1 MPSMPCFTAAPTPQ
15 LTAES
20 AGRPGPTIPQLG
32 GPGEPSSCLFALW
45 ALRQISKIL
54 GPSVSSSGV
63 VGLVQERGLAGC
75 RFPTDIST
83 LRLWLMSHASDSL
96 SVGLCLIPLP
106 PSACDGA
113 LCVSSPSTC
122 ACCPPPSVPLLHS
135 PPTAVPLHTSGLS
148 PSLSLPLH
156 LPLSLISA
164 FTLGLYPSLWACL
177 LGVRPS
183 FLISV
188 PLFALSPPFSGSLSP
203 PLSGSLFHLFSGAP
217 ISLSPFLPSIPPSP
231 SEKPLSPSPLSA
243 SHTLISLCVFL
254 GLWVWISSF
263 PFSCM
268 PLPHKSVTL
277 RCLLSLDLSV
287 CLWICAL
294 SFLLSSSSSVLWAT
308 LSRTLSVLPSLCFPQ
323 FLTKHPA
330 KRLGSGPDGEPAIR
344 AHGFFRWMDWERLE
358 RLEIAPPFRPRPV
371 SPPPG

>member
-15 LTAES
+15 LTA
-20 AGRPGPTIPQLG
+20 PTTPQLG

-45 ALRQISKIL
+45 AFRQISKIL
-54 GPSVSSSGV
+54 GASVSSSGV

-75 RFPTDIST
+75 RFLTDVST
-83 LRLWLMSHASDSL
+83 LRLWLLSHASDSL

-135 PPTAVPLHTSGLS
+135 PPTAVPLHTLGLS
-148 PSLSLPLH
+148 PLFLPLR

-177 LGVRPS
+177 LGVHPS

-203 PLSGSLFHLFSGAP
+203 LSGSLFRLFSGAP
-217 ISLSPFLPSIPPSP
+217 ISLSPLLPSIPPSP
-231 SEKPLSPSPLSA
+231 SGKPLSPFPLSA
-243 SHTLISLCVFL
+243 PHTLISLCVFL

-268 PLPHKSVTL
+268 PLPNKSVTL

-287 CLWICAL
+287 CLWICA
-294 SFLLSSSSSVLWAT
+294 V
-308 LSRTLSVLPSLCFPQ
+308 SL
-323 FLTKHPA
+323 
-330 KRLGSGPDGEPAIR
+330 
-344 AHGFFRWMDWERLE
+344 FFC
-358 RLEIAPPFRPRPV
+358 PRPPLFCGPPCPGLCPSV
-371 SPPPG
+371 SLFPTVPNQAPCQAPWLRARRGTRHPCSRIFPLDGLGAAGTTGDRTSVQTPPG